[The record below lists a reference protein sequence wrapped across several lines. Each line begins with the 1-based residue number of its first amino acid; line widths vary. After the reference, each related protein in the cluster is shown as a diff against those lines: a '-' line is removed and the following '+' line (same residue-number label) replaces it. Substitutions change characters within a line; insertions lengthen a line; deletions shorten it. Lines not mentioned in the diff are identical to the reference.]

1 MNLKIFLLTG
11 VLFKLLSYRNNII
24 LDRKEIKVEYTNLKK
39 TPVSKNEFK
48 NLFTSKFPLHSTLFL
63 NIHRISYKFGGTKML
78 IDIFIYNNKNSYIK
92 IESRNK
98 LLKNKEILIL
108 DIKKRRTLKQKK
120 NQLKSKF
127 GTKKFQG

>member
-1 MNLKIFLLTG
+1 
-11 VLFKLLSYRNNII
+11 
-24 LDRKEIKVEYTNLKK
+24 
-39 TPVSKNEFK
+39 
-48 NLFTSKFPLHSTLFL
+48 
-63 NIHRISYKFGGTKML
+63 ML